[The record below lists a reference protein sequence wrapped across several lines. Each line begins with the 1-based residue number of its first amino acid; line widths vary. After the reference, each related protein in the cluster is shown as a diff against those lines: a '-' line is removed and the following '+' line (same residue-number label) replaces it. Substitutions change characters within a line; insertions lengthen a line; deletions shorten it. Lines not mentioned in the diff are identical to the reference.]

1 MYAYD
6 ESELLRRA
14 RVRTELN
21 LPDGRID
28 IAELN
33 RAVAQARAEALVKLV
48 HGIGRAIGRAV
59 AWLGAWRRYRV
70 AVSELEGLDPR
81 TLSDIGITRADIPRV
96 AAGLWMP
103 NQTDMRPPTRSS
115 VPASNENARKAA
127 A

>member
-14 RVRTELN
+14 RVRTEFN

-33 RAVAQARAEALVKLV
+33 RAVAQARAETLLRLI
-48 HGIGRAIGRAV
+48 HGVGRAFGSAV

-81 TLSDIGITRADIPRV
+81 TLTDIGITRADIPRV

-103 NQTDMRPPTRSS
+103 NPTEMRPAAESAI
-115 VPASNENARKAA
+115 PASNENARKAA

>member
-14 RVRTELN
+14 RVRTEFN

-33 RAVAQARAEALVKLV
+33 RAVAQARAETLLRLINA
-48 HGIGRAIGRAV
+48 IGRAAGRAV

-81 TLSDIGITRADIPRV
+81 TLSDIGITRDDIPRV

-103 NQTDMRPPTRSS
+103 NPADTRSAAHAS
-115 VPASNENARKAA
+115 IPASNENARKAA